1 MRWKNLLGL
10 CALISAL
17 HAAPSLAGGLPD
29 SPARPFIARMNG
41 PCPKKC
47 HWIAVQ
53 GAIDKTTLETF
64 EAIVARLGPAK
75 LPVFFNSV
83 GGDVG
88 SAVRMGER
96 IRELGLDTAIAA
108 TRVDQR
114 DIGILGE
121 STEDAPRANV
131 VVSERA
137 FCASACVFA
146 FAGGVRRY
154 APLETSL
161 GVHQMTQLEQDVQ
174 QKVAVFK
181 RETVSVGGHVV
192 VQAPW
197 LFGSGVV
204 ERHLPKASG
213 QRGGLCR
220 CRGPFDEDGRRRSE
234 SPGADAQDEAREDGL
249 ADAGAD
255 RAAALRDG
263 TQARRRAARLKIR
276 PSFSSRR
283 AAGGRE
289 SLRRGPA
296 QGSAR
301 RRRARRPAH
310 RARADARRDWP
321 PLP

>member
-1 MRWKNLLGL
+1 MRWKNLLGF
-10 CALISAL
+10 CALIAAL

-96 IRELGLDTAIAA
+96 IRDLGLDTAIAA

-121 STEDAPRANV
+121 STEDALRANL
-131 VVSERA
+131 VVSERG

-146 FAGGVRRY
+146 FTGGVRRY

-197 LFGSGVV
+197 LFGSGIV
-204 ERHLPKASG
+204 ERHLPKAAAS
-213 QRGGLCR
+213 
-220 CRGPFDEDGRRRSE
+220 
-234 SPGADAQDEAREDGL
+234 DAVY
-249 ADAGAD
+249 
-255 RAAALRDG
+255 AAAEAHLTKMGVDGPKALVLMRKMKPEKMDWLTPEQIMQLRFA
-263 TQARRRAARLKIR
+263 TERK
-276 PSFSSRR
+276 
-283 AAGGRE
+283 
-289 SLRRGPA
+289 
-296 QGSAR
+296 
-301 RRRARRPAH
+301 
-310 RARADARRDWP
+310 RADALLD
-321 PLP
+321 

>member
-1 MRWKNLLGL
+1 LRWKSYFGL
-10 CALISAL
+10 FALIPAL
-17 HAAPSLAGGLPD
+17 AASPALAGAAPAT
-29 SPARPFIARMNG
+29 PARPFLARMNG

-47 HWIAVQ
+47 LWIAVQ
-53 GAIDKTTLETF
+53 GAIDKVTLESF
-64 EAIVARLGPAK
+64 ETIVSTLGSAK
-75 LPVFFNSV
+75 PPVFFNSV

-88 SAVRMGER
+88 SAVRLGER

-121 STEDAPRANV
+121 SPEDALRANV
-131 VVSERA
+131 VVSDRG

-197 LFGSGVV
+197 LSGMGIV
-204 ERHLPKASG
+204 ERHLPKAPAS
-213 QRGGLCR
+213 
-220 CRGPFDEDGRRRSE
+220 
-234 SPGADAQDEAREDGL
+234 DAIYE
-249 ADAGAD
+249 
-255 RAAALRDG
+255 AAAAHLTKMGVDGPQALLLMRKMKPEKMDWLTPEQIMQLRFA
-263 TQARRRAARLKIR
+263 TERK
-276 PSFSSRR
+276 
-283 AAGGRE
+283 
-289 SLRRGPA
+289 
-296 QGSAR
+296 
-301 RRRARRPAH
+301 
-310 RARADARRDWP
+310 RADALLD
-321 PLP
+321 